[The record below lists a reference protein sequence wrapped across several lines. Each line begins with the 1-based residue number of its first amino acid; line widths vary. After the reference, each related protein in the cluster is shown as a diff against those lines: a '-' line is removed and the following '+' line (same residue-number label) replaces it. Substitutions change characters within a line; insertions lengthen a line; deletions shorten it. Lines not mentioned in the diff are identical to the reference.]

1 MNQNYSNKKPV
12 LIVED
17 ITANRELFSL
27 QLYQF
32 GVASRDVT
40 NGRDAVE
47 LVQANPHEFSMI
59 LMDLQMPVMDGFT
72 ATQLIRQHEAETGNH
87 IIIVAITANR
97 AENIQEQCLQA
108 GMDDFIYKPFT
119 LGKMG
124 ELLEKWFKDQGTLD

>member
-17 ITANRELFSL
+17 ITANSELFSL

-32 GVASRDVT
+32 GVASRHVT
-40 NGRDAVE
+40 NGRDAFE
-47 LVQANPHEFSMI
+47 LVQANPHEFSLI

-72 ATQLIRQHEAETGNH
+72 ATQLIRQHEATTGTH
-87 IIIVAITANR
+87 VIIVAITANR
-97 AENIQEQCLQA
+97 AEHIQEQCMQA

-124 ELLEKWFKDQGTLD
+124 DLLTKWFKD

>member
-1 MNQNYSNKKPV
+1 MDQNYSDKKPV

-17 ITANRELFSL
+17 IAANRELFSL

-32 GVASRDVT
+32 GLGSRHVT

-47 LVQANPHEFSMI
+47 LFQANPHEFSMI

-72 ATQLIRQHEAETGNH
+72 ATQLIRQHEADTGTH

-124 ELLEKWFKDQGTLD
+124 DLLTKWLKD

>member
-1 MNQNYSNKKPV
+1 MNQNYSDKKPV

-32 GVASRDVT
+32 GVGSRHVT
-40 NGRDAVE
+40 NGKDAVE
-47 LVQANPHEFSMI
+47 LVQANPQEFSMI

-72 ATQLIRQHEAETGNH
+72 ATQLIRQHEAETGTH
-87 IIIVAITANR
+87 VIIVAITANR
-97 AENIQEQCLQA
+97 AEHIQEQCRQA

-119 LGKMG
+119 LAKMG
-124 ELLEKWFKDQGTLD
+124 DLLAKWFVE